1 MAYTDIQ
8 VVVPTDLGPEFTFSG
23 GKWHVSANGGVSA
36 DAGNVLVAGTDAK
49 AMLTSAA
56 IKSNQK
62 TYVLSLDAANGK
74 IVLTDSDGVQSYI
87 DAAVLQGN
95 MDDVD
100 ISADGT
106 SITFVDRE
114 NSRNTT
120 INFSTFM
127 TAVNKANSNAITL
140 SGDGKTTA
148 LTATLVVDPAV
159 GNLLKVGVAG
169 ASVSQS
175 DVLALLNSNTTVSLS
190 SSANSMTVT
199 VNGKTS
205 SANIINTN
213 TLAADSATSTIKS
226 TVNGVV
232 ASAAAIRL
240 VDTSNNAIGVML
252 KGS

>member
-1 MAYTDIQ
+1 
-8 VVVPTDLGPEFTFSG
+8 
-23 GKWHVSANGGVSA
+23 
-36 DAGNVLVAGTDAK
+36 
-49 AMLTSAA
+49 MLTAAA

-87 DAAVLQGN
+87 NAAVLQGN

-106 SITFVDRE
+106 SITFVDGE

-127 TAVNKANSNAITL
+127 TAVNKANSNAISL
-140 SGDGKTTA
+140 AGDGKTTA
-148 LTATLVVDPAV
+148 LTATLVVDPAA

-175 DVLALLNSNTTVSLS
+175 DVLALLNTSTTVSLS
-190 SSANSMTVT
+190 SSANSMSVT

-232 ASAAAIRL
+232 ASAAAVRL
-240 VDTSNNAIGVML
+240 VDTNNSAIGVML
-252 KGS
+252 TGS

>member
-8 VVVPTDLGPEFTFSG
+8 VVTPSDLGSEFTFSG
-23 GKWHVSANGGVSA
+23 GKWHVSTGVST
-36 DAGNVLVAGTDAK
+36 DVGNVLTRGADNRPL
-49 AMLTSAA
+49 LTSAA

-62 TYVLSLDAANGK
+62 TYVLSHDVANAK
-74 IVLTDSDGVQSYI
+74 IVLTDSDGTQSYI
-87 DAAVLQGN
+87 NAAVLQGS

-100 ISADGT
+100 ISADNT
-106 SITFVDRE
+106 SITFIDKE
-114 NSRNTT
+114 NGRTTT
-120 INFSTFM
+120 IDFSTFL
-127 TAVNKANSNAITL
+127 TAINKANSNAIAL
-140 SGDGKTTA
+140 SGDGKNTA
-148 LTATLVVDPAV
+148 LTATLVLDPSA

-190 SSANSMTVT
+190 SSANSMSVT

-213 TLAADSATSTIKS
+213 TLAADSTTSTIKS

-232 ASAAAIRL
+232 ASAAAVRL
-240 VDTSNNAIGVML
+240 VDTNNNAIGVIL

>member
-1 MAYTDIQ
+1 LPEIVRLKKKYNATIYVDEAHG
-8 VVVPTDLGPEFTFSG
+8 LGVFG
-23 GKWHVSANGGVSA
+23 RQGRGVC
-36 DAGNVLVAGTDAK
+36 DHFGVTDAK

-87 DAAVLQGN
+87 NAAVLQGS

-106 SITFVDRE
+106 SITFTDRE

-127 TAVNKANSNAITL
+127 TAVNKANSNAISL
-140 SGDGKTTA
+140 AGDGKTTA
-148 LTATLVVDPAV
+148 LTATLVVDPAA

-175 DVLALLNSNTTVSLS
+175 DVLALLNTSTTASLS
-190 SSANSMTVT
+190 SSANSMSVT

-232 ASAAAIRL
+232 ASAAAVRL
-240 VDTSNNAIGVML
+240 VDTNNNAIGVML
-252 KGS
+252 TGS

>member
-8 VVVPTDLGPEFTFSG
+8 VVVPSDLGPEFTFSG

-36 DAGNVLVAGTDAK
+36 DAGNVLAAGTDAK

-56 IKSNQK
+56 IKANQK

-74 IVLTDSDGVQSYI
+74 IVLADSDGVQSYI

-140 SGDGKTTA
+140 SGDGKATA

-240 VDTSNNAIGVML
+240 VDTNNNAIGVML

>member
-8 VVVPTDLGPEFTFSG
+8 VVVPSDLGSEFTFSG
-23 GKWHVSANGGVSA
+23 GKWHVSANGGVSS

-74 IVLTDSDGVQSYI
+74 IVLTDSDGAQSYI

-114 NSRNTT
+114 NSRNIT

-140 SGDGKTTA
+140 SGDGKATA
-148 LTATLVVDPAV
+148 LTATLVVDPAA

-169 ASVSQS
+169 ASVKQS

-190 SSANSMTVT
+190 SSANSMSVT

-232 ASAAAIRL
+232 ASAAAVRL
-240 VDTSNNAIGVML
+240 VDTNNNAIGVML
-252 KGS
+252 TGS

>member
-23 GKWHVSANGGVSA
+23 GKWHVNANGGVSA

-49 AMLTSAA
+49 ARLTSAA

-87 DAAVLQGN
+87 DAAVLQGK

-140 SGDGKTTA
+140 SGDGKATA
-148 LTATLVVDPAV
+148 LTATLVVDPAA

-175 DVLALLNSNTTVSLS
+175 DVLALLNSSTTVSLS

-240 VDTSNNAIGVML
+240 VDTNNNAIGVML